1 MDYIIKIANRRA
13 VAYAI
18 ITDAYEAMNCNR
30 PNEQGPLRSYIPL
43 LATV

>member
-18 ITDAYEAMNCNR
+18 ITVAYEAMNIN
-30 PNEQGPLRSYIPL
+30 
-43 LATV
+43 